1 MQSSSPSDN
10 SVLAHSLLL
19 MAVGVTALGQTLVF
33 TLLPSLG
40 RATGLEEIQV
50 GLIISCSSLVF
61 ALASPIWGYL
71 SELYG
76 RRPVLLIGLTGYT
89 LGTLAFGAVF
99 HLGLEGWLRGGA
111 LLALLVAARMGQA
124 AIMAA
129 TPPAAAAYTADIT
142 APEARTRGMGR
153 IGAANNLGTV
163 LGPGLGGG
171 LAAIALILPLYLV
184 ALVVGLMAICL
195 YFFLPPSPYHGQ
207 PPELRVRQV
216 LATGLRA
223 YADRRFRDLLIT
235 GVVLF
240 MSFALIQQTLGFL
253 FQDALHMSPSEAAG
267 ALGAAMMCA
276 AVTSLSGQI
285 VVVQWLRAPALLLLA
300 IAVPAIGTGAL
311 LLWSLDSRIGMTVAV
326 MLVGLGVGF
335 GMPAIM
341 ALASL
346 RVGSEEQGRVA
357 GLASA
362 CPSLGFVLGPVLGTG
377 LYGIDHHY
385 PYLLVMV
392 LMVPLA
398 WLVWRL
404 ARRGD
409 SANAPPS
416 EPATDAGSDGSDRQ
430 S

>member
-1 MQSSSPSDN
+1 MSLSPSSPTSG
-10 SVLAHSLLL
+10 SPLLTQTLLL
-19 MAVGVTALGQTLVF
+19 SAVGVTALGQTLVF
-33 TLLPSLG
+33 TLLPSLA
-40 RATGLEEIQV
+40 RATGLAEIQV

-76 RRPVLLIGLTGYT
+76 RRPVLLIGLTGYA
-89 LGTLAFGAVF
+89 LGTLAFAGLF
-99 HLGLEGWLRGGA
+99 QLGLNGSLRGGA
-111 LLALLVAARMGQA
+111 LLSLLVVARMGQA
-124 AIMAA
+124 VIMAA

-142 APEARTRGMGR
+142 APQARTRGMGR

-171 LAAIALILPLYLV
+171 LAAVALVLPLYLV
-184 ALVVGLMAICL
+184 TVVVGLMAVCL
-195 YFFLPPSPYHGQ
+195 YFFLPPSPYRGQ
-207 PPELRVRQV
+207 APDLRVRQV

-253 FQDALHMSPSEAAG
+253 FQDALHMSPGEAAG
-267 ALGAAMMCA
+267 ALGTAMMCA

-300 IAVPAIGTGAL
+300 LAVPAIGAGAAL
-311 LLWSLDSRIGMTVAV
+311 LWLMETRTGMTGAV
-326 MLVGLGVGF
+326 MLVGLGIGF

-341 ALASL
+341 SLASL
-346 RVGSEEQGRVA
+346 RVDSAEQGRVA

-362 CPSLGFVLGPVLGTG
+362 CPSLGFVLGPVIGTG
-377 LYGIDHHY
+377 LYSLNHHY
-385 PYLLVMV
+385 PYMLVIA
-392 LMVPLA
+392 LMVPLGG
-398 WLVWRL
+398 LIWRL
-404 ARRGD
+404 ARRQDGLV
-409 SANAPPS
+409 AGGRS
-416 EPATDAGSDGSDRQ
+416 EAGAAGS
-430 S
+430 